1 LPFSFLLKSQD
12 GFKLEQFNITVNS
25 SFRGLS
31 VVNDSIAWVSGSNG
45 YVGTL
50 NADNNSWKFFQPTG
64 FEKSDFRSVY
74 AFDEKSL
81 VIANAGSPAYIL
93 YTSDNA
99 LSWKVVYENKHPDAF
114 IDGIDFWNENDGI
127 AYGDPINRKMLLL
140 FTADGGKTWQEFPDS
155 LRPVLSDGEASFAA
169 SGTAIRCIN
178 DSKVVIATG
187 GKKSRLWISENKGN
201 TWSTIDVPVIQGEGT
216 QGIFSFTF
224 INDKHA
230 ILVGGDYKQDT
241 LKNKHVLYTSDG
253 GLTWKYPVIPT
264 GGYRECIE
272 RINENAFIAAGPAGI
287 DISFDKGLSW
297 KPLSSEK
304 LFHVVRKARKGS
316 LVLLAGG
323 NGKIAFIAK
332 EE

>member
-1 LPFSFLLKSQD
+1 LKSQD

-187 GKKSRLWISENKGN
+187 GKK
-201 TWSTIDVPVIQGEGT
+201 
-216 QGIFSFTF
+216 FTF

-272 RINENAFIAAGPAGI
+272 QINENAFIAAGPAGI

-297 KPLSSEK
+297 KPFSSEK